1 MSFTAKE
8 NEKEDVIW
16 WWHGLQ
22 SLEKEQLYMRYRER
36 FTPRIPHIKS
46 YADFTLEDVTK
57 IYHLE
62 SKFIAER
69 QIDRMFTAILV
80 TYGDT

>member
-22 SLEKEQLYMRYRER
+22 SLEKEQLYMRYREW
-36 FTPRIPHIKS
+36 FVPRIPLIKS
-46 YADFTLEDVTK
+46 YADFTLEDKAK
-57 IYHLE
+57 IYRLE
-62 SKFIAER
+62 TQSIAER